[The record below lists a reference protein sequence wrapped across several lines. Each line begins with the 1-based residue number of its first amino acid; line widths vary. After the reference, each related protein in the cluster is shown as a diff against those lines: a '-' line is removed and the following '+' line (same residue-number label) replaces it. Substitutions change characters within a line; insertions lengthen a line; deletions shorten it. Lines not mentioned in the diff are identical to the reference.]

1 MLEMSSGGVPW
12 APRVQA
18 GAQPEG
24 TCVWVWLKAAR
35 LKRSKA
41 QQCLPLVFGVKSVTN
56 PA

>member
-1 MLEMSSGGVPW
+1 MLEMSSGGGPW

-24 TCVWVWLKAAR
+24 ARVWVWLKAAC

-41 QQCLPLVFGVKSVTN
+41 QQCLPLVFGVKLVTN
-56 PA
+56 PS